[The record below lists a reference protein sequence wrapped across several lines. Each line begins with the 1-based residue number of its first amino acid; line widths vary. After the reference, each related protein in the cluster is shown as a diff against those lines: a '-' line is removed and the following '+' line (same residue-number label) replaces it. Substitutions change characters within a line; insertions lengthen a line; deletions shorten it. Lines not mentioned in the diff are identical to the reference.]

1 MVSTIYQKMNLRT
14 DQMWMIKKD
23 GEGYALYMTTDGKPT
38 SVTDKDG
45 SVKVTKHVYDSS
57 GQLLTD
63 KTETTKVKVEY
74 HNGTDYLVLRP

>member
-1 MVSTIYQKMNLRT
+1 
-14 DQMWMIKKD
+14 
-23 GEGYALYMTTDGKPT
+23 MTTDGKPT

-63 KTETTKVKVEY
+63 KTETTKS
-74 HNGTDYLVLRP
+74 